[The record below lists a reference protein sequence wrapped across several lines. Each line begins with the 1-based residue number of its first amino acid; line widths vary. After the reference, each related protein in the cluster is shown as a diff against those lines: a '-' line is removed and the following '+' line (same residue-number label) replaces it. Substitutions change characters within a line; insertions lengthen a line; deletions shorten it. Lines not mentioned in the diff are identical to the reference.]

1 MDTKQILKFCL
12 EKGLLVDKDVLN
24 LFNETSDTE
33 SVKLIIEKIKNCT
46 KQNVITKN
54 VFYDNKEKVN
64 EFFYELPQKNQK
76 ELENLKIKLGL
87 SIEISREKHLLGE
100 SETEQA
106 FENEPMG
113 IQIKNLKEFSE
124 DIEEGGVKVLS
135 SVPISNK
142 KIEVQDFVTYFRNRF
157 IEMKG
162 FLQNHS
168 ELDNLVSIS
177 KIFGSR
183 QKISIIGMIADKS
196 VTKNKNIIFEVE
208 DTTGRI
214 KVLINKNKKEIY
226 EKAENAALDS
236 VVGFKGSG
244 NEEIFFADDIIYP
257 DSSLPERKNSPKEE
271 CVLFIGDLHFGSKR
285 FMKENFLKFIDYLN
299 GKFQEDTEYKK
310 IKYLFL
316 VGDVVTGVGNYPNQ
330 EKDLE
335 IIDLEEQ
342 FLELSQLLGKIRKD
356 IKIIISPG
364 NHDGVRLME
373 PQPFLD
379 EKYSWPLYEMEN
391 VFITPNPCYVNIGE
405 RPTFLGFTVLT
416 YHGFSYPYYAN
427 NIPSLIQKRAMN
439 CPEEIMKYLLK
450 NRHLAP
456 THASTQYYPLEK
468 DGLFIREIPD
478 IFVSAHTHKCGVAYY
493 NNILVVSISCWEE
506 MTPYQEKFGN
516 IPDHCKV
523 PMFNLKTRKVKI
535 LDFEDLGEGSKEI
548 NIEEKK
554 NGN

>member
-1 MDTKQILKFCL
+1 MDPKQILKFCL
-12 EKGLLVDKDVLN
+12 GNGLLVDKEVLN
-24 LFNETSDTE
+24 LFNETRDIE
-33 SVKLIIEKIKNCT
+33 SVKLIIEKMKKYT

-54 VFYDNKEKVN
+54 IFYDNKDKVN
-64 EFFYELPQKNQK
+64 EFFYELPQQNQK
-76 ELENLKIKLGL
+76 ELESLKIKLGL
-87 SIEISREKHLLGE
+87 SIEISREKKFFE
-100 SETEQA
+100 SDDS
-106 FENEPMG
+106 FVDSSRIYEPYEG
-113 IQIKNLKEFSE
+113 IQ
-124 DIEEGGVKVLS
+124 EGSVKILS
-135 SVPISNK
+135 SVLKTNK
-142 KIEVQDFVTYFRNRF
+142 KIEVQDFITHFKNRF
-157 IEMKG
+157 IEMRG
-162 FLQNHS
+162 FLQIRS
-168 ELDNLVSIS
+168 ELESLISIN
-177 KIFGSR
+177 KIFGNH
-183 QKISIIGMIADKS
+183 QKISIIGMIVDKS
-196 VTKNKNIIFEVE
+196 VTKNKNILLEVE

-214 KVLINKNKKEIY
+214 RVLVNKNKKEVY
-226 EKAENAALDS
+226 EKAENLALDS
-236 VVGFKGSG
+236 VIGFRGSG
-244 NEEIFFADDIIYP
+244 NEEFFFADDIIYP
-257 DSSLPERKNSPKEE
+257 EASLPDRKFSPKEE
-271 CVLFIGDLHFGSKR
+271 SAVFLGDLHFGSKR
-285 FMKENFLKFIDYLN
+285 FMRENFLKFIDYLN
-299 GKFQEDTEYKK
+299 GGIHGDNEYKN

-335 IIDLEEQ
+335 IVDLEEQ
-342 FLELSQLLGKIRKD
+342 FLRLAELLGKIRKD

-379 EKYSWPLYEMEN
+379 EKYSWPLYEMKN

-405 RPTFLGFTVLT
+405 KEGFSGFNVLT

-468 DGLFIREIPD
+468 DGLLIREIPD
-478 IFVSAHTHKCGVAYY
+478 ILVSAHTHKCGVSYY
-493 NNILVVSISCWEE
+493 NNILVISISCWEE

-535 LDFEDLGEGSKEI
+535 LDFEDLSGDNKSFEGE
-548 NIEEKK
+548 K
-554 NGN
+554 NETD

>member
-1 MDTKQILKFCL
+1 M
-12 EKGLLVDKDVLN
+12 
-24 LFNETSDTE
+24 
-33 SVKLIIEKIKNCT
+33 KIKNCT

-244 NEEIFFADDIIYP
+244 N
-257 DSSLPERKNSPKEE
+257 
-271 CVLFIGDLHFGSKR
+271 
-285 FMKENFLKFIDYLN
+285 
-299 GKFQEDTEYKK
+299 
-310 IKYLFL
+310 
-316 VGDVVTGVGNYPNQ
+316 
-330 EKDLE
+330 
-335 IIDLEEQ
+335 
-342 FLELSQLLGKIRKD
+342 
-356 IKIIISPG
+356 
-364 NHDGVRLME
+364 
-373 PQPFLD
+373 
-379 EKYSWPLYEMEN
+379 
-391 VFITPNPCYVNIGE
+391 
-405 RPTFLGFTVLT
+405 
-416 YHGFSYPYYAN
+416 
-427 NIPSLIQKRAMN
+427 
-439 CPEEIMKYLLK
+439 
-450 NRHLAP
+450 
-456 THASTQYYPLEK
+456 
-468 DGLFIREIPD
+468 
-478 IFVSAHTHKCGVAYY
+478 
-493 NNILVVSISCWEE
+493 
-506 MTPYQEKFGN
+506 
-516 IPDHCKV
+516 
-523 PMFNLKTRKVKI
+523 
-535 LDFEDLGEGSKEI
+535 
-548 NIEEKK
+548 
-554 NGN
+554 